1 VEQNCPYQETDQL
14 DLISNHVFGKVDGKI
29 MAVGRFYKKND
40 IVFIGRIAIEKIY
53 RNKGFARKLMTYILK
68 QVENEFPN
76 HEIELSAQEYLINFY
91 GSLGFKTH
99 GEIYLED
106 GISHIKMVYFK

>member
-1 VEQNCPYQETDQL
+1 
-14 DLISNHVFGKVDGKI
+14 
-29 MAVGRFYKKND
+29 
-40 IVFIGRIAIEKIY
+40 
-53 RNKGFARKLMTYILK
+53 MTYILK